1 MLPEMQSEMQTAV
14 LDACVL
20 YPVHLRDFLLHLGSQ
35 GEIIPF
41 WSEEIQNEWT
51 RNLLLNRPDIKRESL
66 ERTRRRMA
74 FHFPKG
80 QVQGYES
87 ITSTLWLPDPND
99 RHVLAV
105 AIHTKAKYIVTFDLN
120 HFPNAVLQP
129 HNIEAVSPDELVM
142 RLIQK
147 RPVHI
152 LDVVKTHRLSL
163 TRPPKTVDEYL
174 ATLEEQGLAKTVAF
188 LREYRS
194 DI

>member
-1 MLPEMQSEMQTAV
+1 MAGVP
-14 LDACVL
+14 C
-20 YPVHLRDFLLHLGSQ
+20 LGLCM
-35 GEIIPF
+35 IIPCF
-41 WSEEIQNEWT
+41 DKKWYEVAPAPVC
-51 RNLLLNRPDIKRESL
+51 LF
-66 ERTRRRMA
+66 A